1 MISNRPTSVKRD
13 LRWFQI
19 DLLVSEETYFG
30 FNARR
35 WKRMEKEEED
45 KWEEEEDHLREGTS
59 KR

>member
-45 KWEEEEDHLREGTS
+45 K
-59 KR
+59 